1 MRHEWLMPKLGL
13 TMTEGVLSE
22 WTVAPGTRFKAGDCV
37 FVVEND
43 KAASEISAEG
53 DGVMGAPLVAVG
65 ETVAV
70 GAVLGHWDDGLGSA
84 ATPAVSRAAAQPP
97 TAQPAVAAPA
107 ANVVARAAT
116 AFADASISAP
126 AMAAAR
132 RPVTPWARK
141 LAQQQGIEL
150 AVVSG
155 SGPRGRVRARDVEAA
170 LRDQASTPVVAPV
183 PAPATPAASGAP
195 ATAAFGV
202 LAGRLQAFTSL
213 QRAAAARL
221 TAAKQDIPH
230 FYLAREVEVSKLRD
244 LHARLKDPET
254 EPRLTLNHFIVAA
267 VGRALRALPE
277 LNRVWTAQGMLVLDR
292 PDVGVA
298 VHTERGLLVPVVR
311 DAGRLSLVA
320 LARQANALA
329 ERARSGRL
337 AADDMAGGAITVSNA
352 GMHGLTA
359 MNSIIVPG
367 QSMILG
373 VGGVRELFRP
383 DPQGQPALQREI
395 MLTLSVDHRVLDG
408 VGGAALLNAVVEGL
422 MNPTRLLFD

>member
-132 RPVTPWARK
+132 RPCLLYTSP
-141 LAQQQGIEL
+141 
-150 AVVSG
+150 S
-155 SGPRGRVRARDVEAA
+155 PRD
-170 LRDQASTPVVAPV
+170 
-183 PAPATPAASGAP
+183 
-195 ATAAFGV
+195 
-202 LAGRLQAFTSL
+202 
-213 QRAAAARL
+213 
-221 TAAKQDIPH
+221 
-230 FYLAREVEVSKLRD
+230 
-244 LHARLKDPET
+244 
-254 EPRLTLNHFIVAA
+254 
-267 VGRALRALPE
+267 
-277 LNRVWTAQGMLVLDR
+277 
-292 PDVGVA
+292 
-298 VHTERGLLVPVVR
+298 
-311 DAGRLSLVA
+311 
-320 LARQANALA
+320 
-329 ERARSGRL
+329 
-337 AADDMAGGAITVSNA
+337 
-352 GMHGLTA
+352 
-359 MNSIIVPG
+359 
-367 QSMILG
+367 
-373 VGGVRELFRP
+373 
-383 DPQGQPALQREI
+383 
-395 MLTLSVDHRVLDG
+395 
-408 VGGAALLNAVVEGL
+408 
-422 MNPTRLLFD
+422 